1 MSSQEATATPPPPT
15 QPVRRLTRRRD
26 HKVIAGVCTG
36 LGDYTGLDPIIFRIA
51 FIALAI
57 MGGSGLLL
65 YGLAWLIIP
74 EGGTATSHAHDV
86 FGRFGTTPWLGVA
99 LVIVGGAVLL
109 SQAGLWRP
117 PVVWGAALLILG
129 ILLFREHESRPERE
143 PLPSKP
149 YPSTAVVPADAT
161 TAIQQPGTVAA
172 PRPPRERS
180 ALGWYT
186 VAAVLLTLGAAA
198 LLDAANAVHITL
210 VRYLALPLAVIGAGL
225 IVGAWRG
232 RSRLL
237 VFLGLLLIPFVL
249 VASLVHVPL
258 TGGAG
263 RFLYQPQSA
272 AELRSNYH
280 IAAGQMT
287 LDLRQVALGSGTTD
301 LTASVGAG
309 EVRVFVPRHTS
320 LNIDGR
326 AGIGGV
332 YIFGREHAGTGVHV
346 QTTAGSSSSAPQLA
360 LHLQAGLGDIKI
372 ERSSGPITSFPKPYL
387 PSFTPQTFPRIAA
400 PRFHAFSAPNF
411 PRFTSPTLPALA
423 P

>member
-1 MSSQEATATPPPPT
+1 MSSQDVTAAAPPPP
-15 QPVRRLTRRRD
+15 QVRRLTRRRD
-26 HKVIAGVCTG
+26 HKLIAGVCTG
-36 LGDYTGLDPIIFRIA
+36 LGDYTGLDPIVFRIA

-57 MGGSGLLL
+57 IGGSGLLL

-74 EGGTATSHAHDV
+74 EGGAATSHAHDL

-99 LVIVGGAVLL
+99 FVIAGGAVLL

-129 ILLFREHESRPERE
+129 IILFREHESRPERE
-143 PLPSKP
+143 SPASER
-149 YPSTAVVPADAT
+149 YPSAGLVPADAT
-161 TAIQQPGTVAA
+161 TAIQPGAIAA

-210 VRYLALPLAVIGAGL
+210 GRYLALPLAVIGAGL

-263 RFLYQPQSA
+263 RFLYQPQNA

-280 IAAGQMT
+280 IAAGQLT
-287 LDLRQVALGSGTTD
+287 LDLRQITLGPGTTD
-301 LTASVGAG
+301 ITATVGAG
-309 EVRVFVPRHTS
+309 EVRIFVPRHTS
-320 LNIDGR
+320 LDISGR

-332 YIFGREHAGTGVHV
+332 NIFGHQQAGTGVHV
-346 QTTAGSSSSAPQLA
+346 QTTADPASSARQLA
-360 LHLQAGLGDIKI
+360 LHLQAGVGDITV
-372 ERSSGPITSFPKPYL
+372 ERISGTITSFPHAWL
-387 PSFTPQTFPRIAA
+387 PSFTPQTFHQIVA
-400 PRFHAFSAPNF
+400 PGSTAPPNH
-411 PRFTSPTLPALA
+411 PRFTLPGLPAL
-423 P
+423 